1 MGTIHPYRL
10 YTKVSAEEH
19 RMILKLCADYGFRST
34 YQLMQTLVR
43 TLLRYADSAAY
54 EEEEQSL
61 GKEIED
67 MFSDMMTEQERTK
80 AYTSDRR
87 RKR

>member
-1 MGTIHPYRL
+1 
-10 YTKVSAEEH
+10 
-19 RMILKLCADYGFRST
+19 MILKLCADYGFRST

>member
-19 RMILKLCADYGFRST
+19 SMLLKLCADYGFRST

-67 MFSDMMTEQERTK
+67 MFDDMMTEQERTK